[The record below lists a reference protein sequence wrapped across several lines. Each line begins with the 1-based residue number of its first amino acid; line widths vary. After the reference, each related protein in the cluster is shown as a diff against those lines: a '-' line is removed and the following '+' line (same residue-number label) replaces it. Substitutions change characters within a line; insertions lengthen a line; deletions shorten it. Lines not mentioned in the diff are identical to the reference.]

1 MKNLI
6 LYTFLFYVSVSWV
19 QAQKTDTVSLYNGD
33 KVTCEVISLSKGKLY
48 VKTSDMGKLH
58 IKWARIASIETLHRF
73 EIILQ
78 DHSVYFGKFDKGL
91 PGTALI
97 SFGVFQE
104 IISLHEITSLNQ
116 INSSFWKQIN
126 GSLDAGFSYTKGN
139 ENLQFNSSGEIKHR
153 TKKFLNML
161 SYTSVITNNFQ
172 RLSKKQDG
180 GYSLKAFH
188 KKSFFTTYNIT
199 WEQNTE
205 LGIENRASS
214 NVRFGFTPIDNSSN
228 LLDVSAGILLN
239 REFDSEQNATNN
251 TEAILNATYDFFL
264 FTKPDIDLT
273 TSLVAY
279 PSFTVKNRFRSEFNF
294 RVRWKVFSNFTL
306 NFKYYFTYDNKP
318 PAVDALNFDYGINT
332 SIGFSF

>member
-1 MKNLI
+1 M
-6 LYTFLFYVSVSWV
+6 
-19 QAQKTDTVSLYNGD
+19 
-33 KVTCEVISLSKGKLY
+33 GKLY
-48 VKTSDMGKLH
+48 
-58 IKWARIASIETLHRF
+58 IKWAQISSIETLHRF

-78 DHSVYFGKFDKGL
+78 DHSVYFGKFNKGL
-91 PGTALI
+91 PGTSLV
-97 SFGVFQE
+97 SFGVFKE
-104 IISLHEITSLNQ
+104 VISLHEITSLNQ
-116 INSSFWKQIN
+116 VNSSFWKQVN
-126 GSLDAGFSYTKGN
+126 GSFDAGFSYTKGN
-139 ENLQFNSSGEIKHR
+139 ENLQFNSSGEIKYR
-153 TKKFLNML
+153 TKKFLNMI
-161 SYTSVITNNFQ
+161 SFTSVITDNAQ
-172 RLSKKQDG
+172 RLSRKQDG

-214 NVRFGFTPIDNSSN
+214 DVRFGFTPIDNSFN

-251 TEAILNATYDFFL
+251 IEAILDITYDFFF

-279 PSFTVKNRFRSEFNF
+279 PSLTVKNRFRSEFNF
-294 RVRWKVFSNFTL
+294 RMRWKVFSNFTL

-318 PAVDALNFDYGINT
+318 PAAGALNLDYGINS
-332 SIGFSF
+332 SIGYSF